1 MLFEAPTSISRSS
14 SLAFIFLAI
23 EIFSVNMITI
33 WFSLGCMFAFVCSLF
48 HLGII
53 IQFITFALISFLG
66 LVFFKNK
73 ISTKVNDNIET
84 TNFENIIGKQGI
96 VTTEINNKIGQGRI
110 LVDGEDWRAISDDNS
125 ILEVNSHVIVIKM
138 ESTKLYVKRIKE
150 EIL

>member
-1 MLFEAPTSISRSS
+1 MDKILWLLF
-14 SLAFIFLAI
+14 AFIFLAI

-33 WFSLGCMFAFVCSLF
+33 WFSLGCMFAFVFALF

-53 IQFITFALISFLG
+53 IQFIAFALISFLG
-66 LVFFKNK
+66 LIFFKNK
-73 ISTKVNDNIET
+73 ISKKVNNNIET

-96 VTTEINNKIGQGRI
+96 VTTEINNKIGKGRI